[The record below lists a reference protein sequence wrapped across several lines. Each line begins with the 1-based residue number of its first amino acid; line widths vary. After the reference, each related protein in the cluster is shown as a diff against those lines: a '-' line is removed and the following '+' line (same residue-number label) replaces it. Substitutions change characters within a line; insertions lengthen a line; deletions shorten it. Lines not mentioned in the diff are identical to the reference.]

1 MACCL
6 VSIFA
11 QLGYLASN
19 FQQIPS
25 YIYFSIKVE
34 PVKRRKVLKQLG
46 YGLTGGVLLPQL
58 FVSCGKDDPG
68 PEVPFD
74 GNVVIIGAGAAGL
87 YAADILQSK
96 GIQVSILEAG
106 NQIGGRVRSVRN
118 QPEIAN
124 VSAADFPVEL
134 GAEVVYGSDS
144 IWGTAL
150 KNFNVKTVNVDEIS
164 TDRFIMDNIAK
175 SKEDWIVDG
184 DFDNANSFIENLANY
199 SGGGSTVA
207 QATAGL
213 SSRVQKLVNSQIGNR
228 YGSSNET
235 LGIGGVAEA
244 LRTRKHDGKQIVVK
258 TNPMQDFLIFRF
270 DSVRQLVKLNT
281 QVTSID
287 TTGEKILITDANG
300 EQVEANKVIVTVPLS
315 ILKKNLIS
323 FTPGLPGAMTSAMAK
338 LGMDHSIRVLIDFK
352 KNFWGDSV
360 AHLWGG
366 TSFPNC
372 YSAGLGRSE
381 FNQTLSITINGPKA
395 VELSDLGSDMI
406 HVILEELDIIY
417 AGQATQFVRRAFD
430 TNEILSII
438 KDWGKDEFIQ
448 GGISFPLASATL
460 ADRES
465 LGMVIQDKLFF
476 AGEATDVTGDAG
488 TINGALASAERV
500 AQQVV
505 ESIIG
510 PD

>member
-1 MACCL
+1 ML
-6 VSIFA
+6 F
-11 QLGYLASN
+11 
-19 FQQIPS
+19 
-25 YIYFSIKVE
+25 
-34 PVKRRKVLKQLG
+34 
-46 YGLTGGVLLPQL
+46 PQL
-58 FVSCGKDDPG
+58 MASCGKDDPG

-87 YAADILQSK
+87 YAADILKSK
-96 GIQVSILEAG
+96 GIQVTLLEAS
-106 NQIGGRVRSVRN
+106 NQIGGRIRSVRN

-134 GAEVVYGSDS
+134 GAEIVYGSDS

-150 KNFNVKTVNVDEIS
+150 KNFNVKTVDIDEA
-164 TDRFIMDNIAK
+164 TDQFIFDSIAQ
-175 SKEDWIVDG
+175 SKEHWIPDG
-184 DFDNANSFIENLANY
+184 DFASANDFVENLANY
-199 SGGGSTVA
+199 SGGALTVA
-207 QATAGL
+207 QASAGL
-213 SSRVQKLVNSQIGNR
+213 SSRAEELINSQIGNR
-228 YGSSNET
+228 YGSSSAT
-235 LGIGGVAEA
+235 LGINGVAEA
-244 LRTRKHDGKQIVVK
+244 LRTRAHDGKQIVVK
-258 TNPMQDFLIFRF
+258 TNPMQDFLIYRF
-270 DSVRQLVKLNT
+270 DSVRQLVQLNT

-287 TTGEKILITDANG
+287 ASGEKIVITDVNG
-300 EQVEANKVIVTVPLS
+300 VQLEANKVIVTVPLS
-315 ILKKNLIS
+315 ILKKNVIS
-323 FTPGLPGAMTSAMAK
+323 FTPGLPEVMTASMAK

-352 KNFWGDSV
+352 KNFWGASM

-366 TSFPNC
+366 VAFPDC
-372 YSAGLGRSE
+372 YSSGLGRSE

-406 HVILEELDIIY
+406 NVILAELDTIY
-417 AGQATQFVRRAFD
+417 AGQATQFVRRTFD

-448 GGISFPLASATL
+448 GGISYPLPSATL
-460 ADRES
+460 ADREN

-510 PD
+510 

>member
-1 MACCL
+1 M
-6 VSIFA
+6 
-11 QLGYLASN
+11 
-19 FQQIPS
+19 
-25 YIYFSIKVE
+25 
-34 PVKRRKVLKQLG
+34 KRRKVLKQLG
-46 YGLTGGVLLPQL
+46 FGLTGGLFLPHL
-58 FVSCGKDDPG
+58 MASCSKDDPG

-87 YAADILQSK
+87 YAADILNSK

-134 GAEVVYGSDS
+134 GAEIVYGSDS

-150 KNFNVKTVNVDEIS
+150 KNFKVSAIEIDEIS
-164 TDRFIMDNIAK
+164 SDRFILDSIAK

-184 DFDNANSFIENLANY
+184 DFANANSFVENLINY
-199 SGGGSTVA
+199 SGGASTVA
-207 QATAGL
+207 QAASGL
-213 SSRVQKLVNSQIGNR
+213 SSRVEKLINSQIGNR
-228 YGSSNET
+228 YGSSRAT

-244 LRTRKHDGKQIVVK
+244 LRAREHDNKQLVVK

-270 DSVRQLVKLNT
+270 DSVRQLVQLNT

-287 TTGEKILITDANG
+287 ATGEKIIITDANG
-300 EQVEANKVIVTVPLS
+300 GQLEANKVIVTVPLA
-315 ILKKNLIS
+315 ILKKNVIS
-323 FTPGLPGAMTSAMAK
+323 FSPGLPGAMTTSMAK

-352 KNFWGDSV
+352 KNFWGDSM

-366 TSFPNC
+366 SAFPNC
-372 YSAGLGRSE
+372 YSSGLGRSE

-406 HVILEELDIIY
+406 NVILAELDSIY

-448 GGISFPLASATL
+448 GGISYPLPSATL
-460 ADRES
+460 ADREN

-476 AGEATDVTGDAG
+476 AGEATDITGDAG

-505 ESIIG
+505 ESIVG
-510 PD
+510 PG

>member
-1 MACCL
+1 M
-6 VSIFA
+6 
-11 QLGYLASN
+11 
-19 FQQIPS
+19 
-25 YIYFSIKVE
+25 
-34 PVKRRKVLKQLG
+34 KRRKVLKQLG
-46 YGLTGGVLLPQL
+46 FGLTGGLLLPQL
-58 FVSCGKDDPG
+58 MASCTKDDPG

-74 GNVVIIGAGAAGL
+74 GNVAIIGAGAAGL
-87 YAADILQSK
+87 YAADILNAK
-96 GIQVSILEAG
+96 GIQVTVLEAS

-134 GAEVVYGSDS
+134 GAEIVYGSDS

-150 KNFNVKTVNVDEIS
+150 KNFNVKTIDIDDIS
-164 TDRFIMDNIAK
+164 SDRFILDSIAK

-184 DFDNANSFIENLANY
+184 DFANANNFVENLINY
-199 SGGGSTVA
+199 SGGASTVA
-207 QATAGL
+207 QAATGL
-213 SSRVQKLVNSQIGNR
+213 SSRVEKLINSQIGNR
-228 YGSSNET
+228 YGSSSAT

-244 LRTRKHDGKQIVVK
+244 LRTRAHDGRQIVLQ

-270 DSVRQLVKLNT
+270 DSVRNLVKLNT
-281 QVTSID
+281 QVTSVNA
-287 TTGEKILITDANG
+287 TGEKIMITDSNG
-300 EQVEANKVIVTVPLS
+300 EQLEANKVIVTVPLS
-315 ILKKNLIS
+315 ILKKNVIS
-323 FTPGLPGAMTSAMAK
+323 FSPGLPGAMTSSMAK

-352 KNFWGDSV
+352 KNFWGDAV

-366 TSFPNC
+366 ATFPNC
-372 YSAGLGRSE
+372 YSSGLGRSE

-406 HVILEELDIIY
+406 NVILAELDTIY

-448 GGISFPLASATL
+448 GGISYPLASATL
-460 ADRES
+460 ADREN
-465 LGMVIQDKLFF
+465 LGMSIQDKLFF
-476 AGEATDVTGDAG
+476 AGEATDITGDAG

-505 ESIIG
+505 KSITG
-510 PD
+510 